1 MLEGAGINKANI
13 VRAVEMV
20 AMLHGHEYLGKIHE
34 NIQTMFTNGGEAI
47 ALNSNRLLVAMS
59 IDIW

>member
-1 MLEGAGINKANI
+1 
-13 VRAVEMV
+13 
-20 AMLHGHEYLGKIHE
+20 
-34 NIQTMFTNGGEAI
+34 MFTNGGEAI